1 MKNAFTD
8 FWGALKRLVKNVS
21 GSTYASGKV
30 VNVNGIVGVCATD
43 IANNGTGV
51 VETAGGFSL
60 TAQSGDTWSYGQP
73 LAYDFTNSRL
83 STDITG
89 GAHFIAA
96 EDKTS
101 GSTSAR
107 VFRLGAPVLRTA
119 QLNRLATAGEDTA
132 NQVDWDTGFKT
143 TPSFAFVYIIN
154 ASNVCRL
161 PAGAVTFLTGAD
173 AGKVRIVDANLAA
186 TERLVGFAAACA

>member
-8 FWGALKRLVKNVS
+8 FLGALNRLVKNVS

-51 VETAGGFSL
+51 VDTAGGFAL
-60 TAQSGDTWSYGQP
+60 TAQSSDTWSYGQP
-73 LAYDFTNSRL
+73 LAWDFTNSRL

-96 EDKTS
+96 EDKAS
-101 GSTSAR
+101 GTTSAR
-107 VFRLGAPVLRTA
+107 VYRLGTPVLRTA
-119 QLNRLATAGEDTA
+119 QINRLATAGEDTA

-161 PAGAVTFLTGAD
+161 PAGAVTFLSGGS
-173 AGKVRIVDANLAA
+173 AGTVRIVDSGLTAS
-186 TERLVGFAAACA
+186 ERIVGFAAACQ